1 MCFACREA
9 LAVDGAPGRT
19 VTVRLQARAT
29 LAAHGSA
36 CGGGTGAS
44 SRHAG
49 INGTPPEVDRAL
61 GHPSQ
66 TNAYEL
72 SQGKRLYTWFN
83 CEGCHAD
90 GGGAFGPALM
100 DGWWRYGPDPVSIFV
115 SIREGRPRG
124 MPAFANRLTTEQ
136 IWQLTGYIQSLGAL
150 SAQTAA
156 PNRNDDMQT
165 RPAENRAPVAADLA
179 PPS

>member
-1 MCFACREA
+1 MALLVGLSLCACKREQRSLRTDPPVAAA
-9 LAVDGAPGRT
+9 LAQVAVMPG
-19 VTVRLQARAT
+19 
-29 LAAHGSA
+29 
-36 CGGGTGAS
+36 
-44 SRHAG
+44 G

>member
-1 MCFACREA
+1 MKRLLSMALLVGLSLCACKREQRSLRTDPPVAAA
-9 LAVDGAPGRT
+9 LAQVAVMPG
-19 VTVRLQARAT
+19 
-29 LAAHGSA
+29 
-36 CGGGTGAS
+36 
-44 SRHAG
+44 G

-115 SIREGRPRG
+115 SIREGRPGG

-165 RPAENRAPVAADLA
+165 RPAENRAPAAADLA

>member
-1 MCFACREA
+1 MKRLLSMALLVALSLCACKREQRSLRTDPPVAAA
-9 LAVDGAPGRT
+9 LAQVAVMPG
-19 VTVRLQARAT
+19 
-29 LAAHGSA
+29 
-36 CGGGTGAS
+36 
-44 SRHAG
+44 G

-150 SAQTAA
+150 SAQIAA

>member
-1 MCFACREA
+1 MKRF
-9 LAVDGAPGRT
+9 AVDVALPGRASPCRCGRSST
-19 VTVRLQARAT
+19 SNARSAT
-29 LAAHGSA
+29 AI
-36 CGGGTGAS
+36 GGGTDRRRYGRAGGA
-44 SRHAG
+44 G
-49 INGTPPEVDRAL
+49 PGTPPEVDRAL

-72 SQGKRLYTWFN
+72 SQSKRLYTWFN

-124 MPAFANRLTTEQ
+124 MPAFANRLTTV
-136 IWQLTGYIQSLGAL
+136 
-150 SAQTAA
+150 
-156 PNRNDDMQT
+156 
-165 RPAENRAPVAADLA
+165 RPSRSGN
-179 PPS
+179 

>member
-1 MCFACREA
+1 MKRLLSMALLVALSLCACKREQRSLRTDPPVAAA
-9 LAVDGAPGRT
+9 LAQVAVMPG
-19 VTVRLQARAT
+19 
-29 LAAHGSA
+29 
-36 CGGGTGAS
+36 
-44 SRHAG
+44 G